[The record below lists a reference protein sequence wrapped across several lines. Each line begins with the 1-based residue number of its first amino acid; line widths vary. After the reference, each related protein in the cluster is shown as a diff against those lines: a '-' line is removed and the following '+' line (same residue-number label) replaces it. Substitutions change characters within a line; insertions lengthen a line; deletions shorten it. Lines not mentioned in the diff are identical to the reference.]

1 MSSPFRHP
9 APNRR
14 MPHLRGRVHPVAAAL
29 RLGALLAFTLAAAP
43 SRAESPFEGRY
54 QGRGE
59 GRLDL
64 QVFELGDGSGTHFVI
79 AGTAIPNEC
88 TGELRGLTKPAGAR
102 ALVLTNKEKGSEEAC
117 TLTLRFDPDR
127 KRVRMEEQGCG
138 DFHGTSCAFGGALTR
153 R

>member
-1 MSSPFRHP
+1 MPSTAYHLPPICHMPLPYRLPLP
-9 APNRR
+9 AT
-14 MPHLRGRVHPVAAAL
+14 AAL
-29 RLGALLAFTLAAAP
+29 RLAVLLALVPAP
-43 SRAESPFEGRY
+43 VRAEAPLEGRY

-64 QVFELGDGSGTHFVI
+64 QVFELRDGSGAHFIV

-88 TGELRGLTKPAGAR
+88 TGELRGLAR
-102 ALVLTNKEKGSEEAC
+102 PSGQGALVLTRKENGSEEAC
-117 TLTLRFDPDR
+117 TLTLRFGPDR
-127 KRVRMEEQGCG
+127 KRVRMEEQGCS